1 MAQTAIIG
9 RKAEMGTLDRLYKS
23 RKSEFVAIY
32 GRRRVGKSYLVNE
45 FFRNKIAFTAVG
57 TYVKDGDKNYESYR
71 QLQLSHFYDALIFSG
86 LDRNNPAPNS
96 WREAFLLLRILLS
109 GVRSRRKV
117 VFIDEL
123 PWLAGPQSSE
133 MISELG
139 YFWNSWAD
147 SQRNI
152 VLVVCGSATSWMLDN
167 VIRDYGGL
175 HGRLTEKIKLLPFTL
190 SECERYYKKGGFHL
204 SRYEVALS
212 YMAFGGIPFYMG
224 KLRNALSLTD
234 NIDRVFFADEGIH
247 QEFRDVYAGLYS
259 SKEKYVD
266 IVKALGTRFYGM
278 TQSEIIAATGLNSG
292 GTFSTLLDNL
302 YESGVI
308 RKYPRYGKERVE
320 TVYQLTDFFS
330 LFYLRFVAGVRGR
343 AGMWNAI
350 NRTGRFY
357 SWAGETFELL
367 CIAHLPQLQDAL
379 GIYSVDKNYCWSG
392 KTDEGTGAQIDMILE
407 CDAARTDYLCE
418 MKFSESTYSVSAD
431 YNRTLRN
438 KLQTFSSAKQHNRTH
453 SIQVVMVTSF
463 GLSSAS
469 HADVVNHSI
478 TLEQLFE

>member
-1 MAQTAIIG
+1 MAKTAIIG
-9 RKAEMGTLDRLYKS
+9 RKAEMETLDRLYKS

-45 FFRNKIAFTAVG
+45 FFRNKLAFTAVG
-57 TYVKDGDKNYESYR
+57 TYIKDGDRDYESYR
-71 QLQLSHFYDALIFSG
+71 QLQLSHFYDALILSG
-86 LDRNNPAPNS
+86 LDRANPAPAS

-109 GVRSRRKV
+109 DAKIKRKV
-117 VFIDEL
+117 VFLDEL

-175 HGRLTEKIKLLPFTL
+175 HGRLTEKIKLQPFTL
-190 SECERYYKKGGFHL
+190 AECARYYKKEGFHL
-204 SRYEVALS
+204 SKYETALS

-224 KLRNALSLTD
+224 KLRNDLSLTD
-234 NIDRVFFADEGIH
+234 NIDRVFFADDGIH

-259 SKEKYVD
+259 SKERYVD
-266 IVKALGTRFYGM
+266 IVKVLGTRFYGM
-278 TQSEIIAATGLNSG
+278 TQSEISTATGMNSG

-302 YESGVI
+302 YESGVV

-330 LFYLRFVAGVRGR
+330 LFYLRFIAGIQSR
-343 AGMWNAI
+343 AGMWQTI
-350 NRTGRFY
+350 NRTGKFY

-379 GIYSVDKNYCWSG
+379 RIYSIDRNYCWSG
-392 KTDEGTGAQIDMILE
+392 KTGDGSGAQIDLVIE
-407 CDAARTDYLCE
+407 CDSARTDYLCE
-418 MKFSESTYSVSAD
+418 MKFSEGAYSVSAD
-431 YNRTLRN
+431 CNSNLRN
-438 KLQTFSSAKQHNRTH
+438 KLQAFSSSRQHNRTH

-463 GLSSAS
+463 GLSPSS
-469 HADVVNHSI
+469 HADVVNHSVS
-478 TLEQLFE
+478 LEQLFG